1 MTNRNGYFGDRVCT
15 ELFKTVCVFDC
26 DAKEITEKTCP
37 GTTDTFADFI
47 QLHGSLY
54 KWQSQSTTYDDARAT
69 CQQEGGVLAE
79 FKTAQEFMGVLQFS
93 GIVMLGS
100 QACSLQV
107 LQLYFDIS
115 EVQGGRFFT
124 GLRADPAQSG
134 DTVKSKCS
142 GDLATCASVLR
153 WDSDD
158 SSFDASS
165 PWLKP
170 DFFTA
175 NSQLCIV
182 IDPVNDL
189 F

>member
-1 MTNRNGYFGDRVCT
+1 
-15 ELFKTVCVFDC
+15 
-26 DAKEITEKTCP
+26 
-37 GTTDTFADFI
+37 
-47 QLHGSLY
+47 
-54 KWQSQSTTYDDARAT
+54 
-69 CQQEGGVLAE
+69 
-79 FKTAQEFMGVLQFS
+79 
-93 GIVMLGS
+93 MLGS

-170 DFFTA
+170 DFFTT

-182 IDPVNDL
+182 IDPATKGALLEGCTNPYPSLWQIKCTKGKLVCT
-189 F
+189 